1 MMIII
6 IIIIIMCPN
15 VAAEWLAFLPCIL
28 QVGGSKLSPKAD
40 YPDSAFVVFLSPC
53 SAGMQ
58 P

>member
-1 MMIII
+1 
-6 IIIIIMCPN
+6 MCPN
-15 VAAEWLAFLPCIL
+15 VAAEWLAFLTCIL

-40 YPDSAFVVFLSPC
+40 YPDSAFIVFLSPC